1 MPMHPAMGPHYGV
14 PREPEQE
21 PLGPDQ
27 PPPRLGRGKRGT
39 WVVLALVALVIGVVV
54 LVAVVV

>member
-1 MPMHPAMGPHYGV
+1 MGPHYGV

>member
-1 MPMHPAMGPHYGV
+1 MHPAMGPHYEV
-14 PREPEQE
+14 PREPDQT
-21 PLGPDQ
+21 PLGPDE

-39 WVVLALVALVIGVVV
+39 WVVLAVIAFVIALVV